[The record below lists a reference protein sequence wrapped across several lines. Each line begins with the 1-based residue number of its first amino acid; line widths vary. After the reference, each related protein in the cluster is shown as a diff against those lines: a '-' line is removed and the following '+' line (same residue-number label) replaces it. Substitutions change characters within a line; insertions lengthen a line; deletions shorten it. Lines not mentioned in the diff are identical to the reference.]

1 VLDEK
6 FQYGDLEAP
15 RCLTYPVVR
24 PSAQSRD
31 HLRNIMSNTVI
42 SKLQDICHTQSCD
55 PPHGIEI
62 ILGLNMSKLLNLIAY
77 SLEYLL
83 TCTNW
88 ALSCICECLAKH
100 ASQIIVGHIKMI
112 SILFICVC
120 LAWDQNP
127 YACGDL
133 AQIASSL
140 NFVSSS
146 LLHIYYLLWSIY
158 ED

>member
-1 VLDEK
+1 VCASYAKSVHLCCFVLKHLKFSLYLVLDEK

-15 RCLTYPVVR
+15 GCLTYPVVR

-83 TCTNW
+83 TCTN
-88 ALSCICECLAKH
+88 
-100 ASQIIVGHIKMI
+100 
-112 SILFICVC
+112 
-120 LAWDQNP
+120 
-127 YACGDL
+127 
-133 AQIASSL
+133 
-140 NFVSSS
+140 
-146 LLHIYYLLWSIY
+146 
-158 ED
+158 